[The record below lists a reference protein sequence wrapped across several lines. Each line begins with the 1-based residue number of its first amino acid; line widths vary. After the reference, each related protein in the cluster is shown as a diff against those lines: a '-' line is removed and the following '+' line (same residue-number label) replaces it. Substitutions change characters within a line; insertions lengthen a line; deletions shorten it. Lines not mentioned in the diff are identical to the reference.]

1 MIRRSFSDGWW
12 FRATH
17 TEGAPVAGDAP
28 AVGVTLPHDAVLAS
42 PRRPDPALAGTAY
55 FPGGAWEYTKRFP
68 VPEEWRDRHVL
79 LEFEAV
85 YRSASVFV
93 NGALAAHAASGYTEF
108 TVPLDPFLRFGA
120 ENEVRVQARAHRD
133 SRWYSGGG
141 VIRPVHLVVAD
152 PVHVALDGIVVTT
165 PDVDAEYAL
174 VQVDTTVD
182 NVGRHTATRTVRTRV
197 LAPDSTE
204 CAADTARVTVLPG
217 EPAVV
222 HQRMLVPRPRLW
234 SPDSPSLYRAVA
246 TVAADGVVTDEA
258 ETTFGIRVLRVDVAR
273 GLRINGEQVKLR
285 GACVHHDNGVIGAAT
300 IARAEERRVERLKA
314 AGFNAIRSAHQPM
327 SRAML
332 AACDRHGML
341 VMDELSD
348 MWTRPKS
355 DHDPATTFPDTWRRD
370 LESMIRRDR
379 NRPCVFAYSI
389 GNEIPDIATGHG
401 AAWARRLAT
410 ETRRLDPTRF
420 VTSGVNGALLVM
432 PDTHDHDHD
441 PELLGEAA
449 RAEVTEINEAGTG
462 LAEKMNTLGT
472 SEAVSALTAEPYAAL
487 DIAGMNYLDARY
499 GPDRRLFPNRVIVG
513 SETFPT
519 RIDQLWAL
527 VLAHPH
533 VIGDFTWTGWD
544 YLGEVGIGRPRY
556 AERPDDPGALA
567 GYPWITA
574 WVGDIDI
581 TGRRRPASFYR
592 EIVFGRRAEPYVAVR
607 RPGTRGLTPTSS
619 PWAWSD
625 SVASWTWPTA
635 EGSAVEVEVYSDA
648 PEVELFVN
656 GTLVG
661 RRPAGAAH
669 RHRAVFDVPY
679 EPGHLEAVAV
689 RSGEAAERFSLRS
702 ATADRRL
709 VVAPDRTELRADD
722 TELSFVDIDVVD
734 EHGTHA
740 TDAETELEIEIDG
753 PGHLQGFGSAAPHTE
768 ESYLDRRHRSF
779 QGHALAVIRPT
790 GPGTITVTVHARGVG
805 HAVATVVVR

>member
-1 MIRRSFSDGWW
+1 MIRQSFCDDWW
-12 FRATH
+12 FRTTH
-17 TEGAPVAGDAP
+17 TEGVPATEDAP
-28 AVGVTLPHDAVLAS
+28 AVRVTLPHDAVLAL
-42 PRRPDPALAGTAY
+42 PRRPDPALTGTAY
-55 FPGGAWEYTKRFP
+55 FPGGAWEYTKRFM
-68 VPEEWRDRHVL
+68 VPEEWRNRHVL

-93 NGALAAHAASGYTEF
+93 NGSLAAHTASGYAEF
-108 TVPLDPFLRFGA
+108 GVPLDPFLRFGS

-141 VIRPVHLVVAD
+141 IIRPVHLVVAD

-165 PDVDAEYAL
+165 PDVDADFAL

-182 NVGRHTATRTVRTRV
+182 NVGRHTATRAVRTRV
-197 LAPDSTE
+197 IAPDGTE

-222 HQRMLVPRPRLW
+222 RQRMLVPEPRLW
-234 SPDSPSLYRAVA
+234 SPASPSLHRAVV
-246 TVAADGVVTDEA
+246 TVAAGGVVTDEA
-258 ETTFGIRVLRVDVAR
+258 ETTFGIRVMRVDVAR
-273 GLRINGEQVKLR
+273 GLRINGEPVKLR

-332 AACDRHGML
+332 DACDRHGVF

-348 MWTRPKS
+348 MWTQTKN
-355 DHDPATTFPDTWRRD
+355 DHDVATTFPDSWRRD

-379 NRPCVFAYSI
+379 NRPSVFAYSI
-389 GNEIPDIATGHG
+389 GNEVPDIATVHG

-410 ETRRLDPTRF
+410 EARRLDPTRF
-420 VTSGVNGALLVM
+420 VTSGVNGALPVM
-432 PDTHDHDHD
+432 SDAIDHD
-441 PELLGEAA
+441 PDLLGETA
-449 RAEVTEINEAGTG
+449 RAEAREING
-462 LAEKMNTLGT
+462 LTMGLTEKMNTLAT
-472 SEAVSALTAEPYAAL
+472 TEAVSVLTAEPYAAL
-487 DIAGMNYLDARY
+487 DIAGMNYTDARY
-499 GPDRRLFPNRVIVG
+499 GPDRSLFPHRVIVG
-513 SETFPT
+513 SETMPP
-519 RIDQLWAL
+519 RIDELWAL

-592 EIVFGRRAEPYVAVR
+592 EIVFGRRAEPYIAVR
-607 RPGTRGLTPTSS
+607 RPGTRGLTPRSS
-619 PWAWSD
+619 PWAWTD
-625 SVASWTWPTA
+625 SESSWTWPGA
-635 EGSAVEVEVYSDA
+635 EGSEVEVEVYSDA

-656 GTLVG
+656 GTSAG
-661 RRPAGAAH
+661 RQPAGPAH
-669 RHRAVFDVPY
+669 RYRAVFDVRY
-679 EPGHLEAVAV
+679 EPGRLEAVAV
-689 RSGEAAERFSLRS
+689 RSGRAAERVSLRS
-702 ATADRRL
+702 ANGDRRL
-709 VVAPDRTELRADD
+709 VVAPDRTELRAGD
-722 TELSFVDIDVVD
+722 TDLSFVDIDVVD
-734 EHGTHA
+734 EHGTRA
-740 TDAETELEIEIDG
+740 ADAETELELEIDG

-790 GPGTITVTVHARGVG
+790 APGTITVTVRAGGIG
-805 HAVATVVVR
+805 HSGATIVVH